1 MTLEEFKIYCLAKP
15 GVSESYPMKGEAVW
29 MKANG
34 KLFAI
39 ANVRDMK
46 MEGVRVP
53 PFHFINLK
61 CDPERAVALRA
72 QHPAIRPGW
81 HQNKTHWN
89 SVMVGEGIADN
100 LLRDLIDHSYDL
112 ATGKK

>member
-1 MTLEEFKIYCLAKP
+1 MTLDEFKNYCLAKP
-15 GVSESYPMKGEAVW
+15 DVTESYPMKGEAVW

-46 MEGVRVP
+46 MEGVMVA

-61 CDPERAVALRA
+61 CDPDRAMALRE
-72 QHPAIRPGW
+72 QYDVIRPGW

-89 SVMVGEGIADN
+89 SVFVGEGISDD

-112 ATGKK
+112 VTGKK